1 MVVVVVVVSVFS
13 TAVGTD
19 DEVVEVVLVVVEVLL
34 AGATRVVTVEFLLAV
49 GAKVV
54 TVEEVVTVDEV
65 ATVEV
70 EVGGKVVVLLLG
82 TEGKMILPVSVFL
95 IVVETGRT
103 VVVKPGSLG
112 ISFMGATPIVVLLG
126 VTLRKVRVGN
136 LVVLVEVVVDVVL
149 LVVLELVKSSS

>member
-1 MVVVVVVVSVFS
+1 VVVVVVVVVSVFN

-19 DEVVEVVLVVVEVLL
+19 DEVVEGILVVVEVLFR
-34 AGATRVVTVEFLLAV
+34 GATRVVTVEFLLAV

-54 TVEEVVTVDEV
+54 TVDEVVTVDV
-65 ATVEV
+65 VLPVEV
-70 EVGGKVVVLLLG
+70 EGKVVVLLFG
-82 TEGKMILPVSVFL
+82 REGKMILPVSVFL
-95 IVVETGRT
+95 IVVETERT

-136 LVVLVEVVVDVVL
+136 LVVLVGVVVDAVL